1 MNDSDGNAQYA
12 PVRIGEAAP
21 DFVARSTEGMVRL
34 SDYRGRWL
42 VFFSH
47 PGDFTPVCTSEFV
60 AFARAFERF
69 EALGCS
75 LLGHSVDSLFSHL
88 AWIRALHDDLGVT
101 VPFPIVED
109 PNLEIARAFGMVSA
123 EAHNA
128 ASVRAAYFIDPAG
141 IVRAMNWYP
150 LAVGRSVD
158 EMLRIVAALQRTE
171 DGQCLAPEGW
181 QPGDPLLAPP
191 GFSKQE
197 ALAAGKATEW
207 FYRPVKDK
215 PIKNKPTKDKQ
226 A

>member
-1 MNDSDGNAQYA
+1 MDDSDGKACDA

-21 DFVARSTEGMVRL
+21 DFIARSTEGMVRL

-60 AFARAFERF
+60 AFARAFDRF

-123 EAHNA
+123 EANNA
-128 ASVRAAYFIDPAG
+128 ASVRAAYFIDPQE
-141 IVRAMNWYP
+141 R
-150 LAVGRSVD
+150 
-158 EMLRIVAALQRTE
+158 
-171 DGQCLAPEGW
+171 
-181 QPGDPLLAPP
+181 LLAILMLQHLPNGASNDLP
-191 GFSKQE
+191 RLSRNFHALVYQ
-197 ALAAGKATEW
+197 ALA
-207 FYRPVKDK
+207 
-215 PIKNKPTKDKQ
+215 Q
-226 A
+226 

>member
-1 MNDSDGNAQYA
+1 MDDQKGDMDFA
-12 PVRIGEAAP
+12 PVRIGEPAP
-21 DFVARSTEGMVRL
+21 DFVARSTEGMIRL

-47 PGDFTPVCTSEFV
+47 PADFTPVCTSEFV
-60 AFARAFERF
+60 TLAGAFDQF
-69 EALGCS
+69 EAMECS

-88 AWIRALHDDLGVT
+88 AWMRALRDDLGIT

-123 EAHNA
+123 EMHNA
-128 ASVRAAYFIDPAG
+128 ASVRAVYFIDPEG

-158 EMLRIVAALQRTE
+158 EMLRIVAALRRTH
-171 DGQCLAPEGW
+171 DGRFLTPEGW
-181 QPGDPLLAPP
+181 RPGDPVLAPP
-191 GFSKQE
+191 GFSKAD
-197 ALAAGKATEW
+197 ALSSTKATGW
-207 FYRPVKDK
+207 FYRRVEGDE
-215 PIKNKPTKDKQ
+215 

>member
-1 MNDSDGNAQYA
+1 MDDSDGNAQYA

-60 AFARAFERF
+60 AFARAFDRF

-88 AWIRALHDDLGVT
+88 AWIRGLHDDLGVT

-158 EMLRIVAALQRTE
+158 EILRIVTALQRTE
-171 DGQCLAPEGW
+171 DGHCLAPEGW
-181 QPGDPLLAPP
+181 QPGAPLLAQP

-207 FYRPVKDK
+207 FYRPVKDE
-215 PIKNKPTKDKQ
+215 PVKNTSGKDKK

>member
-1 MNDSDGNAQYA
+1 MDDRDGKACDA

-21 DFVARSTEGMVRL
+21 DFIARSTEGMVRL
-34 SDYRGRWL
+34 SDYLGRWL

-60 AFARAFERF
+60 AFARAFDRF

-88 AWIRALHDDLGVT
+88 AWIRALHDDLGVA

-158 EMLRIVAALQRTE
+158 EILRIVTALQRTA
-171 DGQCLAPEGW
+171 DGQCLTPEGW
-181 QPGDPLLAPP
+181 QPGDPLLAQP

-197 ALAAGKATEW
+197 ALSAKTATEW
-207 FYRPVKDK
+207 FYRPVTDQQ
-215 PIKNKPTKDKQ
+215 P
-226 A
+226 

>member
-1 MNDSDGNAQYA
+1 MDDIDAEASYA

-21 DFVARSTEGMVRL
+21 DFIARSTEGMIRL

-47 PGDFTPVCTSEFV
+47 PGDFTPVCTSEFIALAH
-60 AFARAFERF
+60 AFDRF

-88 AWIRALHDDLGVT
+88 AWLRALRDDLGVT
-101 VPFPIVED
+101 VPFPVLED
-109 PNLEIARAFGMVSA
+109 PNLEIARAFGMVSS

-128 ASVRAAYFIDPAG
+128 ASVRAAYFIDPSG

-150 LAVGRSVD
+150 MAVGRSVD

-171 DGQCLAPEGW
+171 DGQCVAPEGW
-181 QPGDPLLAPP
+181 RPGEPLLAPP
-191 GFSKQE
+191 GFSKSD

-207 FYRPVKDK
+207 FYRPLEAGPLRDK
-215 PIKNKPTKDKQ
+215 K